1 MGEELRNTE
10 WILANVSL
18 WLLPLL
24 SFSIFILF
32 FSSYI
37 AIYIFNVVDG
47 LRNLFLLSYRFR
59 GPRFDHRSSI
69 GAMISFWLKLFAIV
83 CRLRWLESSNRDY
96 FLRIFRYFSNFFFFF
111 FCFSINS
118 KARRNLFIARKSQRH
133 WSTLIF
139 VINLFLERYDNVSNN
154 SNFCLLNFS
163 IGVNIS
169 NVFHSY

>member
-37 AIYIFNVVDG
+37 AIYILNVVDG

-69 GAMISFWLKLFAIV
+69 GATIPSRLKLFAIV

-96 FLRIFRYFSNFFFFF
+96 FPRIFRYFSNFFFLFLFF
-111 FCFSINS
+111 DKFEGAKEPFY
-118 KARRNLFIARKSQRH
+118 REEIAA
-133 WSTLIF
+133 TLIDIDIRNKF
-139 VINLFLERYDNVSNN
+139 IFGT
-154 SNFCLLNFS
+154 
-163 IGVNIS
+163 IW
-169 NVFHSY
+169 